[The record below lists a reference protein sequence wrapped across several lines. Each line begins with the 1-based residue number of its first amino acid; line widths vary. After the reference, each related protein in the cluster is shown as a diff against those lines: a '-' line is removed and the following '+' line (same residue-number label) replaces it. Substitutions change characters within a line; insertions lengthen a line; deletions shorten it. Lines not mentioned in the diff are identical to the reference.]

1 MPTEEERQQAE
12 VLSQEIDNLTIEG
25 PRAVVDPE
33 VAGFLAVADM
43 MKHDCSGDEIP
54 HSLIAGMADRL
65 SAELK
70 TKREQRRRHRLYTVL
85 AGSAAAVVLA
95 VGVQLTLFQQ
105 NNNLPPAEHLE
116 AQVTPPPAL
125 TDKAAGEPDRTV
137 PGGEPT
143 AQEKAP
149 ATQPDR
155 GSKTQIAA
163 ALLPDTVLNKLNEV
177 AGEAKEEEKSGQL
190 AMSAADV
197 AAEKPQQETRL
208 MAKARLAVP
217 AGEEKSGAE
226 QTITHLLVL
235 PGRTAQSVTVAPD
248 RKLVEQVYKMNGR
261 GEIRV
266 IQRLPGALS
275 VTDAAGAASRQSGV
289 SAAKD
294 KVNRVTVTRDGYE
307 VMVEGRQ
314 TTAELKK
321 LADSLV
327 IREAMP

>member
-1 MPTEEERQQAE
+1 MPTEEKRQQAE
-12 VLSQEIDNLTIEG
+12 VLSREIDNLTIEG

-125 TDKAAGEPDRTV
+125 ADKAAGEPDRTA

-149 ATQPDR
+149 ATQPDS
-155 GSKTQIAA
+155 SKPQIAA
-163 ALLPDTVLNKLNEV
+163 ALLPDTVLNKLNEA
-177 AGEAKEEEKSGQL
+177 AGEAKTEEKSGQL

-208 MAKARLAVP
+208 MAKARLAAP
-217 AGEEKSGAE
+217 AGEESGAE
-226 QTITHLLVL
+226 QTITHLFVL

-266 IQRLPGALS
+266 IQRLPGALPA
-275 VTDAAGAASRQSGV
+275 TDAAGAAIRQPDA

-307 VMVEGRQ
+307 VLVEGRQ

-327 IREAMP
+327 IREDMP